1 MKTADLVTFTEEIL
15 NVKLQFLCSI
25 MAPKNGISVSP
36 WQDNAFFTKEFENW
50 NKTLYSEKD
59 KPGAFEKHQHSQS
72 YKTAVLH
79 QFALLS
85 KEYGKVSEMHNKI
98 IGIEQ
103 NSNRQLLVTILE
115 NILFNISSYSVSRI
129 LQYIC
134 VH

>member
-36 WQDNAFFTKEFENW
+36 WQDNAFFTKEFQNW

-59 KPGAFEKHQHSQS
+59 KLSAFEKHQDSQS

-79 QFALLS
+79 Q
-85 KEYGKVSEMHNKI
+85 K
-98 IGIEQ
+98 
-103 NSNRQLLVTILE
+103 
-115 NILFNISSYSVSRI
+115 NINTVKAIKQQFYYQKNMVKF
-129 LQYIC
+129 
-134 VH
+134 